1 VTGLTAQDLI
11 ARAQLPSADAELCLD
26 PSLIMR
32 WRDLLSRWERASGDA
47 ESMGIRSEKSELAE
61 QLRALDEQIK
71 ANTVTVKVRAI
82 SAAAWAILRAKH
94 PGETPGTI
102 DVGAFCGPALAACA
116 IDPVFTAEEADAL
129 MEKLSDGQR
138 DLLLGP
144 VFLVNERQ
152 LTVPFDERV
161 SAMTRPSGA

>member
-11 ARAQLPSADAELCLD
+11 SRAQLPTAEAELCLD
-26 PSLIMR
+26 PSLIMQ

-47 ESMGIRSEKSELAE
+47 ESMGKRSEKAELGD
-61 QLRALDEQIK
+61 QLSALDEQIK
-71 ANTVTVKVRAI
+71 ACTVTVKVRAL
-82 SAAAWAILRAKH
+82 SAAAWGILRAQH

-102 DVGAFCGPALAACA
+102 DVGKFCGPALAACA
-116 IDPVFTAEEADAL
+116 IDPTFSIDEANAL
-129 MEKLSDGQR
+129 MDRISDGQR

-152 LTVPFDERV
+152 LSVPFDERV
-161 SAMTRPSGA
+161 SGKNPSSGA

>member
-1 VTGLTAQDLI
+1 MSLTAQDLI
-11 ARAQLPSADAELCLD
+11 AQAQLPTTDAELCLD
-26 PSLIMR
+26 PSLIMA
-32 WRDLLSRWERASGDA
+32 WRDLLSRWERAGDQ
-47 ESMGIRSEKSELAE
+47 GDYLGVRSEKAELGD

-71 ANTVTVKVRAI
+71 AATVTVRVRAI
-82 SAAAWAILRAKH
+82 SAARWAILRAQH

-116 IDPVFTAEEADAL
+116 IDPVFTPEEAEAL

-152 LTVPFDERV
+152 LTIPFDERV
-161 SAMTRPSGA
+161 SAKTPASDA